1 MKLIGIG
8 GNLPCATFGPPRRTC
23 GAALSL
29 LAARGVDIVARSRWF
44 ESAPVPTSDQ
54 PWYINGVAAVAT
66 TLDAEALVAEVLHVE
81 AELGRQR
88 SIPNAPRTIDIDV
101 LAYDDVIITA
111 DHPGAVETPHPR
123 LHVRAFVLMP
133 LHDIAPDWRHPISG
147 AALSTLIKALPKDQA
162 CRPILDAEGAYGTEW
177 RDEG

>member
-29 LAARGVDIVARSRWF
+29 LATRGVDIIARSRWF
-44 ESAPVPTSDQ
+44 ESAPVPASDQ
-54 PWYINGVAAVAT
+54 PWYLNGVAAVTT
-66 TLDAEALVAEVLHVE
+66 TLDAAALVAEVLHVE

-101 LAYDDVIITA
+101 LAYNDVIITG
-111 DHPGAVETPHPR
+111 DHPGAVEIPHPR

-133 LHDIAPDWRHPISG
+133 LHDIAPDWRHPVSG
-147 AALSTLIKALPKDQA
+147 AALSKLIEALPKDQT
-162 CRPILDAEGAYGTEW
+162 CRPIPDAGGAYGTEW
-177 RDEG
+177 GDEG

>member
-29 LAARGVDIVARSRWF
+29 LAARGVEIVARSRWF
-44 ESAPVPTSDQ
+44 ESAPVPTS
-54 PWYINGVAAVAT
+54 GVAAVAT

-111 DHPGAVETPHPR
+111 DHPGAVEIPHPR

-133 LHDIAPDWRHPISG
+133 LHDIAPDWRHPVSG
-147 AALSTLIKALPKDQA
+147 AALSTLIEALPKDQT

-177 RDEG
+177 GIN

>member
-44 ESAPVPTSDQ
+44 ESAPVPASVQ
-54 PWYINGVAAVAT
+54 PWYINGVAAVET
-66 TLDAEALVAEVLHVE
+66 VLDAEALVAEVLHVE

-101 LAYDDVIITA
+101 LAYDGVIITA
-111 DHPGAVETPHPR
+111 DRPGDVEIPHPR
-123 LHVRAFVLMP
+123 LDVRAFVLLP
-133 LHDIAPDWRHPISG
+133 LHDIAPAWHHPVSG
-147 AALSTLIKALPKDQA
+147 VALSSLIKALPKDQV
-162 CRPILDAEGAYGTEW
+162 CRPTPDADGAYGTEW
-177 RDEG
+177 GVN